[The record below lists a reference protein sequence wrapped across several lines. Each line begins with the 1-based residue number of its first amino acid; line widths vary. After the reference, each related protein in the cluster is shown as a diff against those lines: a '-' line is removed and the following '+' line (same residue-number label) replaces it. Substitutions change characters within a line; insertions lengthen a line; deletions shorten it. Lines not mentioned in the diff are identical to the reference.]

1 MTTKVVYD
9 SNGDYIIENA
19 IDQSSEVKPPKS
31 TGRKSRE
38 KSTSETKSNS
48 QQQVKSQTK
57 RGRKKTTDS
66 EKDSSEQGLNK
77 MLESPNQKEESIQV
91 DDTSKSSVEVET
103 EAKCTKEVETEAKSI
118 KEVEPN
124 LDTKLTKI
132 VQNNIDILSISDF
145 IQKNHVDT
153 EWFISNLSCNMHI
166 FLCSPAT
173 AHHVGNDIIIY
184 GVVQLEGNTVILHCV
199 SLSNK
204 VHTIFIF
211 DTVKLSV
218 SDVEYAITSS
228 GILKAKNRMLCSLYV
243 RPNGI

>member
-9 SNGDYIIENA
+9 SNGDYIVENA

-31 TGRKSRE
+31 TGRKSRA

-103 EAKCTKEVETEAKSI
+103 EAKSI

-124 LDTKLTKI
+124 LDINTSKI
-132 VQNNIDILSISDF
+132 VPNNIDILSISDF

-173 AHHVGNDIIIY
+173 VHHVGNDIIIY
-184 GVVQLEGNTVILHCV
+184 GVAQLEGNTVILHCV